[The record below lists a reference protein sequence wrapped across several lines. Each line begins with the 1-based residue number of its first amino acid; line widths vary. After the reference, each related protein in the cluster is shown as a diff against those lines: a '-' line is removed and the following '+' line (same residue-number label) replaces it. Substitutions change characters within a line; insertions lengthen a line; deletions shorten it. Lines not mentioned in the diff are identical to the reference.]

1 MIQNFAGR
9 EIVEAEV
16 GKTMITQIVTQM
28 HGPHIS
34 AHQRT
39 TAAHQETTVA
49 PPITIESQIMI
60 VDREIMVVQEIEII
74 REIST
79 VIRQIIVVQTFQ
91 TAVHR
96 IIQTAVHLTAV
107 FLINQIAVLQ
117 VMIETA
123 LTLVAAVRTRV
134 LAEILVVQI
143 FQAVVMGIGMT
154 AVAEVLMG
162 AAAVSVRKN
171 GEILTKL
178 AMMMEKMAQQCIPFK
193 VGLNLELF
201 NSMTIKR

>member
-39 TAAHQETTVA
+39 TAVHQKTAVA
-49 PPITIESQIMI
+49 PQITIESQITI
-60 VDREIMVVQEIEII
+60 ADPEITVVQEIEII

-79 VIRQIIVVQTFQ
+79 VIRQIIVVQIFQ
-91 TAVHR
+91 TAVRR
-96 IIQTAVHLTAV
+96 IIQTAV

-117 VMIETA
+117 IMIETA
-123 LTLVAAVRTRV
+123 LTL
-134 LAEILVVQI
+134 I
-143 FQAVVMGIGMT
+143 
-154 AVAEVLMG
+154 
-162 AAAVSVRKN
+162 AAAR
-171 GEILTKL
+171 T
-178 AMMMEKMAQQCIPFK
+178 
-193 VGLNLELF
+193 
-201 NSMTIKR
+201 